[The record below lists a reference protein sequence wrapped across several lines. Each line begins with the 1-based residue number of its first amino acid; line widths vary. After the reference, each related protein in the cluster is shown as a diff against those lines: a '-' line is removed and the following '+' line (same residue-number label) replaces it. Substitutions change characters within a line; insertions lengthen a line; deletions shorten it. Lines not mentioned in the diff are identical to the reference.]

1 MDILEFKT
9 QYLDSVVL
17 CLGYFDG
24 IHLGHTSLIKRGRE
38 LADKTNSKLAVLI
51 FIGGKNSDGD
61 VFTYEER
68 LIKLKALNVDVVIY
82 QELNTDFKNT
92 TSYDFLKSIVSC
104 YNLKAVVSGE
114 DFAFGKNASGN
125 VKFLKDF
132 MSQYNVRVDTVNL
145 ISQTDGSKISTSD
158 IKTHLKNGDIVKANA
173 LLGSNYFIRERV
185 IKGKQKGRELGF
197 PTANMLLS
205 KQKMKIKSGVYLT
218 LSIIDGNL
226 YSGITNVGCQPTF
239 NGEEFVIESYFKD
252 YNGDLYDKILSVYF
266 VDRIRDIIS
275 FKTEDEL
282 KEQLKKDLRLL

>member
-82 QELNTDFKNT
+82 QELNTEFKNT
-92 TSYDFLKSIVSC
+92 TPNDFLKSIVSC

-218 LSIIDGNL
+218 LSIIDGKL
-226 YSGITNVGCQPTF
+226 YSAITNVGCQPTF

-266 VDRIRDIIS
+266 VDRIRDIIP